1 MTVEKYLTLRSVC
14 SSAEV
19 YFLYNDVN
27 KKFAIWI
34 KDDEGDTNM
43 IALDE
48 GAIQVMLDVTNAVL
62 RRSKE

>member
-19 YFLYNDVN
+19 SFLYNDEN

-43 IALDE
+43 IALDK